1 MSPKAPRPVW
11 WDRAAAGIDI
21 GQQHCLDTTA
31 NSKPQYPSHLR
42 QQREVERIC
51 KIPRLVAE
59 LLAEIGRRH
68 GIEDDIAARLQRY
81 AQLDPDLLTAVGADR
96 FPAAPLRL
104 IGGAP

>member
-1 MSPKAPRPVW
+1 MNEAPLPPSLRLGG
-11 WDRAAAGIDI
+11 AADVESGLEPRLYVTSA
-21 GQQHCLDTTA
+21 A
-31 NSKPQYPSHLR
+31 PSQPLVRLRHQRQVEHL
-42 QQREVERIC
+42 C

-59 LLAEIGRRH
+59 LLAEIGRHH